1 MEEVFEEAI
10 MEGRNWRLGDDLGAD
25 DNLMDEI
32 TFAEIIL
39 QVHCNCRTIDRASVK
54 KEVLAL
60 VALRLGDMSD
70 LLERNLDAI
79 CTEAKKGRE

>member
-1 MEEVFEEAI
+1 MI
-10 MEGRNWRLGDDLGAD
+10 WGAD

-60 VALRLGDMSD
+60 VAMRLGDMSD
-70 LLERNLDAI
+70 LLERNLDVI
-79 CTEAKKGRE
+79 CAEAKKGRE

>member
-1 MEEVFEEAI
+1 MEEVFEEEI
-10 MEGRNWRLGDDLGAD
+10 MEDRNWRLGDDLRAD

-39 QVHCNCRTIDRASVK
+39 QAHCNCKTIDRASVK

-60 VALRLGDMSD
+60 ITTRLGDMSD

-79 CTEAKKGRE
+79 CAEAKKGRE